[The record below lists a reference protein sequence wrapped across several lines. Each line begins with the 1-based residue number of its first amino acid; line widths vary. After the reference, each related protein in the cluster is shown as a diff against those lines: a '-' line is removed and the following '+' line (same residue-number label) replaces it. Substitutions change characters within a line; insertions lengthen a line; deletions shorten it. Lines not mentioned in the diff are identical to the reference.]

1 MNKDIKEY
9 LIGYVLDHVLPVN
22 KWTQENMYKAFK
34 DISLNEEATDGKYRT
49 ESYKYS
55 S

>member
-1 MNKDIKEY
+1 MNKDIKDY

-34 DISLNEEATDGKYRT
+34 DTSLNEEDTDGKYRT
-49 ESYKYS
+49 ESNKYS